1 MDPTP
6 PAPAERARFP
16 RTYTVTAQIAVDAE
30 ADLADP
36 FARCAVF
43 RALADQ
49 LTAAP
54 MELDTPFGTATARV
68 GLVTAVA

>member
-36 FARCAVF
+36 FAR
-43 RALADQ
+43 
-49 LTAAP
+49 
-54 MELDTPFGTATARV
+54 
-68 GLVTAVA
+68 

>member
-6 PAPAERARFP
+6 PVPTRSR
-16 RTYTVTAQIAVDAE
+16 RTYTVTAQVAVDAE
-30 ADLADP
+30 ADLTDP
-36 FARCAVF
+36 FARFAVLL
-43 RALADQ
+43 ALADQ

-54 MELDTPFGTATARV
+54 VDLDTPFGTATARI